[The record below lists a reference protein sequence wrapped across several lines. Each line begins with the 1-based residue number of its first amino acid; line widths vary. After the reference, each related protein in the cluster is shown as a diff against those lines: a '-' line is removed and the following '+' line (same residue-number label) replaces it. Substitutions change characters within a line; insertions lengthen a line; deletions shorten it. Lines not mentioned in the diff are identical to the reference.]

1 MQYTEWKPFYDKIK
15 KDLQL
20 NFEKDKDAAEFLN
33 SLLDGKYILPIKEI
47 KKIIENKEVFI
58 FGAGASLE
66 ETIRKHKE
74 KIEKGI
80 KIVAD
85 GATSALLKN
94 SIRPDIIVTDLDG
107 FIDDQLKAN
116 LEGSILIIHA
126 HGNNLK
132 SLKKHLKNFKGKIL
146 GTTQTNP
153 SYFKNLYNFGGFTDG
168 DRAIFLADHF
178 NAKKIFLAGFDF
190 NGKIGKYS
198 FSENKDL
205 NIKLKKLTWCK
216 KLIQEI
222 TKKNKD
228 IEFL

>member
-1 MQYTEWKPFYDKIK
+1 MHYKKWKPFYDKIK

-20 NFEKDKDAAEFLN
+20 NFGKDKDVAEFLN
-33 SLLDGKYILPIKEI
+33 SLLDEKHLLSIKEI

-58 FGAGASLE
+58 FGAGPSLE

-74 KIEKGI
+74 KIDKGI

-116 LEGSILIIHA
+116 LEGSIVLIHA

-132 SLKKHLKNFKGKIL
+132 SLKEHLKNFKGKIL

-190 NGKIGKYS
+190 NGKIGKHS
-198 FSENKDL
+198 FPENKDL
-205 NIKLKKLTWCK
+205 NIKLKKLKWCK

-222 TKKNKD
+222 TKKNAN